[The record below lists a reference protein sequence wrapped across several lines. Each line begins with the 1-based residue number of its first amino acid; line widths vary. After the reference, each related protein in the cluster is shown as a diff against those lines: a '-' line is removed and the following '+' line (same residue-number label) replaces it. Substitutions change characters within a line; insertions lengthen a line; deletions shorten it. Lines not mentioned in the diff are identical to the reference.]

1 MSVQVDSKVVINCE
15 NASVEE
21 VLAAIESAHLTSP
34 TKLSKEKDFAGADI
48 GTVVRSENRKLIA
61 IKGSTDSWELS
72 GIEFSYSD
80 SLMQDYAPW
89 VEKCGS

>member
-48 GTVVRSENRKLIA
+48 GRVF
-61 IKGSTDSWELS
+61 
-72 GIEFSYSD
+72 FS
-80 SLMQDYAPW
+80 
-89 VEKCGS
+89 